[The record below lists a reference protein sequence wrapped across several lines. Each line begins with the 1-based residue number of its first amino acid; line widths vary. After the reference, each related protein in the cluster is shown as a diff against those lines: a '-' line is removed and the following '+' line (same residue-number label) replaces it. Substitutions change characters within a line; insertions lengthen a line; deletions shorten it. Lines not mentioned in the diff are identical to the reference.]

1 MARNRVKVFSSI
13 GYYLPP
19 VMGTVSTVVLV
30 AALVGG
36 SIAYYTYESQGQVIK
51 EPISNERIYIN
62 SRGQY
67 CCRFEPGEHKIKI
80 SRNDSLYHK
89 IKEKQGYA
97 IQEVEINGWRDNNK
111 VTYINTVPVIAIG
124 KKDNNGDIMFDDFGR
139 EETVYD
145 IVEETNGRKAY

>member
-51 EPISNERIYIN
+51 KPISNERIYMN
-62 SRGQY
+62 SKGEY
-67 CCRFEPGEHKIKI
+67 CCRFEPGEHEIVI
-80 SRNDSLYHK
+80 SRNDYLYTK
-89 IKEKQGYA
+89 ITDTKEYA
-97 IQEVEINGWRDNNK
+97 IEKVETNGWRFNNK
-111 VTYINTVPVIAIG
+111 VTYVNKVPVIVIG
-124 KKDNNGDIMFDDFGR
+124 KKDNNGDIVFNDFGR
-139 EETVYD
+139 EETVND
-145 IVEETNGRKAY
+145 IMEEANGHKAY